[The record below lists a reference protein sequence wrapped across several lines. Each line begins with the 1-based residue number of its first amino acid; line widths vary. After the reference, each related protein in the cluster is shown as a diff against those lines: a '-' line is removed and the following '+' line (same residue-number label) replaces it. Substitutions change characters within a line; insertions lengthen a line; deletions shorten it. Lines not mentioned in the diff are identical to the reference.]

1 MVSKKSILAM
11 ILAFFECL
19 LFGGTIFG
27 WYSLVYVLKKDGIFS
42 HLCGDTNSSNY
53 PFDNSEYRSN
63 GTWQDDRIAGCP
75 EQDNMLVSVYTVAS
89 AMFGIVSFPLGW
101 AFDKV
106 GLRVIRLGARYER
119 HMSYVTENI
128 CN

>member
-42 HLCGDTNSSNY
+42 QLCGDTNSSHY
-53 PFDNSEYRSN
+53 PLDKGQHLTN
-63 GTWQDDRIAGCP
+63 GTWQHDGNGVCP
-75 EQDNMLVSVYTVAS
+75 EQDNMLVSVFAVAS
-89 AMFGIVSFPLGW
+89 AVFGIVAFPMGW
-101 AFDKV
+101 TFDKV
-106 GLRVIRLGARYER
+106 GLRVIRLGARYGR
-119 HMSYVTENI
+119 HKANI
-128 CN
+128 VNRI